1 LPVFAFTWISNP
13 FLIVLQSPAVD
24 AAGLFYG
31 FPVRQG
37 KNLARSKKQEARSKK
52 QEARSKKQEARSKKQ
67 ETLRVARCKEVTFQT
82 GAELS

>member
-52 QEARSKKQEARSKKQ
+52 QE
-67 ETLRVARCKEVTFQT
+67 TLRVARCKEVTFQT

>member
-1 LPVFAFTWISNP
+1 LPVFAFTWTSNP

-31 FPVRQG
+31 SSVRHE
-37 KNLARSKKQEARSKK
+37 KDW
-52 QEARSKKQEARSKKQ
+52 ARSKKQEARSKKQ